1 MKTHYSFLCAA
12 LLLIS
17 TSSFAQKI
25 KWETGGDLAFLKGQ
39 QSLAT
44 GYDYSNVTVKGES
57 QEAYVAAQK
66 GELNKDKA
74 GEGDVFE
81 TEWTSARAQK
91 YQPAFEKLMNKR
103 LESDGIVVK
112 AENGAKY
119 KVVLVTGDMQLG
131 KGKMFVKK
139 PALVNFTIMIV
150 EAANPGNVL
159 AKGILEEVAGEVNA
173 PKGSGW
179 IPGGAGTA
187 MSVTANVQNRDYT
200 NRIAKSYE
208 KAGEILA
215 KAIHKVL

>member
-139 PALVNFTIMIV
+139 KTDMVQ
-150 EAANPGNVL
+150 
-159 AKGILEEVAGEVNA
+159 EEVALASVVDVAGWKSVGKKVAGAELVEIELVA
-173 PKGSGW
+173 PEPDNGSEDA
-179 IPGGAGTA
+179 PT
-187 MSVTANVQNRDYT
+187 
-200 NRIAKSYE
+200 
-208 KAGEILA
+208 LF
-215 KAIHKVL
+215 